1 MKPQPHFPLAS
12 LNTMGMPVY
21 AAWYVPVESQK
32 TLKEV
37 LNLRLHPKVFVLS
50 GGSNMLLTQ
59 DLDALVLHVAIKGIE
74 ITHESADEVIL
85 KVGAGETWHDLVMY
99 CVHNNW
105 GGLENL
111 ALIPGYVG
119 AAPIQ
124 NIGAYGVEQKDCFVR
139 CGAFALTDGH
149 ERIFDLEGCQFGY
162 RDSIFKRDARDQYMI
177 GWVEYRLTKKNH
189 RLHLSYG
196 AIGEVLEQNNIQSP
210 GIADIAEAVQSI
222 RQSKLPDPKVIGNAG
237 SFFKNPVIEE
247 AQAVVLSE
255 QYPDLPVYDAQ
266 AGWKKI
272 PAGWLIEKAGYKGY
286 RTKNCGVY
294 EKQALV
300 LVNHGGATGAEMWA
314 LAQEIQSA
322 VFTKFGVEISPEVP
336 VF

>member
-1 MKPQPHFPLAS
+1 
-12 LNTMGMPVY
+12 MGMPAY
-21 AAWYVPVESQK
+21 AAWYAPVDSQK
-32 TLKEV
+32 TLQEV
-37 LNLRLHPKVFVLS
+37 LDLRLHPKVFVLS

-74 ITHESADEVIL
+74 ITRESEDEVIL
-85 KVGAGETWHDLVMY
+85 KVGAGETWHDLVMH
-99 CVHNNW
+99 CVNNNW

-139 CGAFALTDGH
+139 CGAYALTDGH
-149 ERIFDLEGCQFGY
+149 ERIFDLKACQFGY
-162 RDSIFKRDARDQYMI
+162 RDSIFKREARDQYMI

-196 AIGEVLEQNNIQSP
+196 AIGEVLEQNKIQSP
-210 GIADIAEAVQSI
+210 SIADVAEAVQSI
-222 RQSKLPDPKVIGNAG
+222 RKSKLPDPKVIGNAG
-237 SFFKNPVIEE
+237 SFFKNPVIPTLE
-247 AQAVVLSE
+247 AAELSV
-255 QYPDLPVYDAQ
+255 QYPDLPVYEASP
-266 AGWKKI
+266 GWKKI

-286 RTKNCGVY
+286 RSKNCGVY

-314 LAQEIQSA
+314 LAQEIQEA
-322 VFTKFGVEISPEVP
+322 VREKFGVAISPEVP
-336 VF
+336 IF

>member
-1 MKPQPHFPLAS
+1 MKPQAHFSLAS
-12 LNTMGMPVY
+12 LNTMGMPAY
-21 AAWYVPVESQK
+21 AAWYAPVDSQK
-32 TLKEV
+32 TLREV
-37 LNLRLHPKVFVLS
+37 LDLKLHPKVFVLS

-74 ITHESADEVIL
+74 ITRESEDEVIL
-85 KVGAGETWHDLVMY
+85 KVGAGETWHDLVMH
-99 CVHNNW
+99 CVNNNW

-139 CGAFALTDGH
+139 CGAYALTDGH
-149 ERIFDLEGCQFGY
+149 ERIFDLKACQFGY
-162 RDSIFKRDARDQYMI
+162 RDSIFKREVRDQYMI

-196 AIGEVLEQNNIQSP
+196 AIGEVLEQNKIQSP
-210 GIADIAEAVQSI
+210 SIADVAEAVQSI
-222 RQSKLPDPKVIGNAG
+222 RKSKLPDPKVIGNAG
-237 SFFKNPVIEE
+237 SFFKNPVIPALE
-247 AQAVVLSE
+247 AAELSA
-255 QYPDLPVYDAQ
+255 QYPDLPVYEASP
-266 AGWKKI
+266 GWKKI

-286 RTKNCGVY
+286 RSKNCGVY

-314 LAQEIQSA
+314 LAQEIQEA
-322 VFTKFGVEISPEVP
+322 VREKFGVAISPEVP
-336 VF
+336 IF